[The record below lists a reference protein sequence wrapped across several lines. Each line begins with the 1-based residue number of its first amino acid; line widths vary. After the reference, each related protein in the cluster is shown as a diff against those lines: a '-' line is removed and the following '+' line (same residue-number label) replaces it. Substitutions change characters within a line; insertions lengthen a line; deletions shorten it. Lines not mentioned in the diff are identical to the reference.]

1 MISLIPGQIQSIA
14 VDGIQRVVIGDP
26 QIADVEVVSSQEI
39 FLQAKAPGTTNLL
52 LWDKQGQRASIV
64 EVVDRIPEALATQLR
79 QLIGQLG
86 LPDVSVH
93 REQKKVFLTGMVKN
107 QEDMSRIE
115 QMLGVFGDQ
124 VTNLVSVQPGPPTP
138 PPAPPASVKL
148 TVQVLEMTRDGTDK
162 LGVDWADS
170 ATFTETTFGT
180 VGPNGVSFRDR
191 IGDAFRFGSLTRSAL
206 TPVLNML
213 VSQGKARLLAE
224 PKLVAASG
232 KDASTFLG
240 VEVPVITT
248 TSISSGTVSQS
259 IEFKN
264 TGVELKFQPTVLTGN
279 GQPIQ
284 LKLKAKVSSIDKSV
298 GITVSGILVP
308 GFRVRQTDT
317 EFVTGSG
324 ESVLISGLLQ
334 DEEKKNLSQ
343 LPAIGSIPVLG
354 NLFRSTEFVRGQTE
368 LIVIVTPQILG
379 QQEPQAQEVQVEAQ
393 AQQAQAQQTQAQHQA
408 QQAQA
413 QQAQA
418 QHQAQHQA
426 QEVQAQEPQAQ
437 EAQRT
442 TALEQALSSAELI
455 SSVEDPPL
463 RYALQVQDRIAKA
476 IRYPLSEHEPGFSG
490 RVKVRLHLF
499 QDGTLGQAT
508 VSESSGV
515 QAFDTEALK
524 AAEVQA
530 PYPPFPSG
538 LAQPDLWLEVPVLF
552 RP

>member
-1 MISLIPGQIQSIA
+1 
-14 VDGIQRVVIGDP
+14 
-26 QIADVEVVSSQEI
+26 
-39 FLQAKAPGTTNLL
+39 
-52 LWDKQGQRASIV
+52 
-64 EVVDRIPEALATQLR
+64 
-79 QLIGQLG
+79 
-86 LPDVSVH
+86 
-93 REQKKVFLTGMVKN
+93 
-107 QEDMSRIE
+107 
-115 QMLGVFGDQ
+115 
-124 VTNLVSVQPGPPTP
+124 
-138 PPAPPASVKL
+138 
-148 TVQVLEMTRDGTDK
+148 
-162 LGVDWADS
+162 
-170 ATFTETTFGT
+170 
-180 VGPNGVSFRDR
+180 
-191 IGDAFRFGSLTRSAL
+191 
-206 TPVLNML
+206 
-213 VSQGKARLLAE
+213 
-224 PKLVAASG
+224 
-232 KDASTFLG
+232 
-240 VEVPVITT
+240 
-248 TSISSGTVSQS
+248 
-259 IEFKN
+259 
-264 TGVELKFQPTVLTGN
+264 VLTGN

-308 GFRVRQTDT
+308 GFRVRQTET

-368 LIVIVTPQILG
+368 LIVIVTPQILE
-379 QQEPQAQEVQVEAQ
+379 QQEPQAQESQAQEVQVEALE
-393 AQQAQAQQTQAQHQA
+393 AQAKET
-408 QQAQA
+408 
-413 QQAQA
+413 
-418 QHQAQHQA
+418 QA
-426 QEVQAQEPQAQ
+426 QEVQAQ

-463 RYALQVQDRIAKA
+463 RYALQVKDRIAKA

-515 QAFDTEALK
+515 QAFDAEALK